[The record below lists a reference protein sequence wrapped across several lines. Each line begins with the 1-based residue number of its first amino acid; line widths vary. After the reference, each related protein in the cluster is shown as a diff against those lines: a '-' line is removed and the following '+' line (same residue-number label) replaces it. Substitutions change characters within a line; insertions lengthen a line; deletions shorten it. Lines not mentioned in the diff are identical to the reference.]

1 MSLGSSQK
9 PKKPRRMEI
18 APSILSAD
26 FARLGAEIADV
37 VQGGA
42 DLLHLDV
49 MDGHFVDNISFGPPV
64 IRAVRKATDAFLETH
79 LMISDPLRYAEAFV
93 KAGSERIYFHIEAA
107 PDPRPVLAEL
117 RRLGVESGLTINPT
131 TPLGRIVPYLGD
143 VDKILVMS
151 VVPGFGG
158 QPFMPEV
165 LEKIRAL
172 RGEHRFERDIEV
184 DGGITAATIGL
195 AAGAGANIFV
205 AGTAVFGAP
214 SRAAAIGELRLAAER
229 AVSTP

>member
-1 MSLGSSQK
+1 MGAQR
-9 PKKPRRMEI
+9 PIGI

-26 FARLGAEIADV
+26 FARLGEEIADV
-37 VQGGA
+37 VSGGA

-64 IRAVRKATDAFLETH
+64 IRSVRRATKAFLETH

-93 KAGSERIYFHIEAA
+93 KAGSERIYFHIEVA

-117 RRLGVESGLTINPT
+117 KRLGVESGLTLNPA
-131 TPLGRIVPYLGD
+131 TPLERVVPYLGD

-158 QPFMPEV
+158 QPFMKDV
-165 LEKIRAL
+165 LEKIRTL
-172 RGEHRFERDIEV
+172 RGKHRFDRDIEI
-184 DGGITAATIGL
+184 DGGITKETIGL
-195 AAGAGANIFV
+195 AAEAGANLFV

-214 SRAAAIGELRLAAER
+214 SRAEAIRDLRLAARR
-229 AVSTP
+229 ATAAL

>member
-1 MSLGSSQK
+1 MTLA
-9 PKKPRRMEI
+9 RRIAI

-26 FARLGAEIADV
+26 FANLSDEIADV
-37 VQGGA
+37 VAGGA

-64 IRAVRKATDAFLETH
+64 IRSVRRATKAFLETH
-79 LMISDPLRYAEAFV
+79 LMISEPLRYAEAFV
-93 KAGSERIYFHIEAA
+93 KAGSQRIYFHIEAA

-117 RRLGVESGLTINPT
+117 KRLGVESGLTLNPA
-131 TPLGRIVPYLGD
+131 TPLERVLPYLGD

-158 QPFMPEV
+158 QPFMKDV
-165 LEKIRAL
+165 LEKIRTL
-172 RGEHRFERDIEV
+172 RREHRFEKDIEI
-184 DGGITAATIGL
+184 DGGITKETIGL
-195 AAGAGANIFV
+195 AAEAGANLFV
-205 AGTAVFGAP
+205 AGTSVFGAS

-229 AVSTP
+229 ATTSGHPV